1 MVQGMCRA
9 KRLMHRAVDAP
20 PLLGSTWYLSEAIY
34 VCSVY
39 VVTEKRVVCTPP
51 PLRVG
56 AWPRTRGRGRG
67 LTYDAQL
74 TTTVI

>member
-9 KRLMHRAVDAP
+9 VLRAVDAP
-20 PLLGSTWYLSEAIY
+20 PMLGSTSEAIY

-39 VVTEKRVVCTPP
+39 VVTEKGRVYAAAE
-51 PLRVG
+51 LRVG